1 MMQADLLPK
10 LLLLS
15 FYDSLGLLSLP
26 PPAGCVPTFKDT
38 LHARAHQVQ
47 LLEFCFGFFKVSS
60 PRNRLQVLP

>member
-26 PPAGCVPTFKDT
+26 PPAGCVPTFKDM
-38 LHARAHQVQ
+38 LHAWAHQVQ